1 MAMKRPVRP
10 SGTWLPT
17 LPFLRSTARRR
28 RLLRRSRW
36 GAVALTGS
44 LLIGLG
50 HGTAV
55 GANGRWGAVVYVN
68 TPPGYA
74 LNNRWGPG
82 TEFGIYTKTRRGCPL
97 ELSGISRR
105 GWLQLTN
112 GTWVA
117 SNWVTSAP
125 RERIACISTPTAQTV
140 AIVNTP
146 AGYAL
151 NIRRGPG
158 TQYALVGQYVHG
170 SRLPFT
176 GRFQNGWTELVDG
189 TWVDSNFLT
198 FSPGQGPPTPPPQP
212 PTPIVDPVIQDA
224 QRRLKQI
231 GYLPPNFPLSGTYD
245 AETQAA
251 IRTFQRV
258 NGLQETGRMDAATW
272 QALYNATAPQPPS
285 GIRQM
290 RVNAG
295 DQDYAVAHAGPGPE
309 YAEVTRYRNG
319 AIVTTTGRV
328 TGNWTEIQGN
338 MWIFTQWLQ
347 AL

>member
-1 MAMKRPVRP
+1 MRRGLA
-10 SGTWLPT
+10 
-17 LPFLRSTARRR
+17 LRWSHGGI
-28 RLLRRSRW
+28 L
-36 GAVALTGS
+36 ALAGS
-44 LLIGLG
+44 LVIGLG
-50 HGTAV
+50 HGATAW
-55 GANGRWGAVVYVN
+55 ANGRWGTVVYVN

-74 LNNRWGPG
+74 LNSRWGPG
-82 TEFGIYTKTRRGCPL
+82 MEFGIYRKTRRGCPL
-97 ELSGISRR
+97 ELSGASRR

-112 GTWVA
+112 QTWVA
-117 SNWVTSAP
+117 SNWVTTTPP
-125 RERIACISTPTAQTV
+125 RERIACVSSPPTVQTI

-158 TQYALVGQYVHG
+158 TQYALAGQYVHG

-189 TWVDSNFLT
+189 TWVDSNFLQ
-198 FSPGQGPPTPPPQP
+198 FAPGQGPPTPTPQP
-212 PTPIVDPVIQDA
+212 PVVDPLIQDA

-258 NGLQETGRMDAATW
+258 NGLQETGRLDPTTL
-272 QALYNATAPQPPS
+272 QALYNATEAPPPS

-290 RVNAG
+290 RVSAG
-295 DQDYAVAHAGPGPE
+295 DQDYAVARSGPGPE
-309 YAEVTRYRNG
+309 YGEVIRYRNG
-319 AIVTTTGRV
+319 AIVTTTGQV
-328 TGNWTEIQGN
+328 TGSWTEIQGN
-338 MWIFTQWLQ
+338 MWIYTPWLQ